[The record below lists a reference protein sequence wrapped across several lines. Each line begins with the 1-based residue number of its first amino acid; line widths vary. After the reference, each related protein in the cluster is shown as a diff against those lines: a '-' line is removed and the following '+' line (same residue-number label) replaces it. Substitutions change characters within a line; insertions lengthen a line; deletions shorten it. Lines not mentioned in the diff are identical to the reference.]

1 MELFGNGNALNAI
14 DHIQKAKLKNNRIVK
29 KMLFFMYGAK
39 ITERKR
45 QILKELHATIN
56 KTKSNPQK
64 TTEDRKRY
72 ILEELCTTITKG
84 QFNPRETIEVLI
96 QFIYSLGMSIENIK
110 EIDMEEILKQY
121 ASKPTIGNALV
132 TMALFMKDTWLS
144 LPQEDK
150 GKNNE

>member
-1 MELFGNGNALNAI
+1 M
-14 DHIQKAKLKNNRIVK
+14 
-29 KMLFFMYGAK
+29 
-39 ITERKR
+39 
-45 QILKELHATIN
+45 KELHATIN